1 MYLRFAIAFVVVTI
15 LAGTHWKAYVS
26 GKQIVQT
33 KMMAAVRK
41 ADEARYK
48 LEAQM
53 LDEKQKIEED
63 YANRKKKSDAIIRST
78 RNELDGLRN
87 ELRSYS
93 ERKDSKAITGTDAD
107 PRNTIIRECSEAAQ
121 SLAAVA
127 DQNGL
132 KLSALQSYVTE
143 VCLPR

>member
-1 MYLRFAIAFVVVTI
+1 MYLRFAIAFFVATI
-15 LAGTHWKAYVS
+15 LVGTHWKAYVS
-26 GKQIVQT
+26 GKQVVQAQ
-33 KMMAAVRK
+33 MMVAVRK

-48 LEAQM
+48 LEAQL

-63 YANRKKKSDAIIRST
+63 YASRKKKSDATISST
-78 RNELDGLRN
+78 RNELDRLRN

-132 KLSALQSYVTE
+132 KLAALQSYVTE